1 MTTGG
6 EKSLA
11 GTFSKFLHFFWGEN
25 VEERKKFQR
34 FFVIWNWVKNNF
46 QEKKFNQ
53 MKSFFQ
59 GKKICEYGF
68 VLQQLDNKRWP
79 LNEWMVKADVHQ
91 QD

>member
-1 MTTGG
+1 M
-6 EKSLA
+6 
-11 GTFSKFLHFFWGEN
+11 
-25 VEERKKFQR
+25 
-34 FFVIWNWVKNNF
+34 WNWVKNNF

-53 MKSFFQ
+53 MKSFFR